1 MRITDRFLFGFRHPF
16 WTGWYIAS
24 KLNPNLLYG
33 RYGKLAK
40 RQGLDR
46 PYFILSFDCDTEKDA
61 AVVEEVHNRLVGI
74 GVHPVYAVPG
84 ELMEKHANVFKRI
97 ASTGSE
103 FMNHG
108 YKIHTY
114 YDDTISDYQSCFFY
128 DRISEDRIIEDITK
142 GHDTHLHVLGK
153 APNSFRV
160 PHFGTFQRRR
170 QLKFLHHCLSRLGY
184 QFSSSTEP
192 LYAFRYGPLK
202 DVGNRLRE
210 VPVSGCFDD
219 PLIILDS
226 WGFMIRKFGNR
237 NEELYKEQ
245 MKKMV
250 LWFTKRKLPGL
261 LNFYA
266 DPSHVIHSN
275 SFFEAILFAKERIAF
290 LDSYDRLDGVIRS
303 RFAPLNN

>member
-1 MRITDRFLFGFRHPF
+1 MIDRFIRGFRNPL

-33 RYGKLAK
+33 RYGKLA
-40 RQGLDR
+40 REQGLDG

-61 AVVEEVHNRLVGI
+61 AVVEEVHDRLLEVKI
-74 GVHPVYAVPG
+74 RPIYAIPG
-84 ELMEKHANVFKRI
+84 ELMEKHEKIFKHI

-114 YDDTISDYQSCFFY
+114 YDDTLMDYRSCFFY
-128 DRISEDRIIEDITK
+128 DRISEEGIIEDIVK
-142 GHDTHLHVLGK
+142 GHEAHLHILGK
-153 APNSFRV
+153 SPNSFRV

-184 QFSSSTEP
+184 QYSSSTEP
-192 LYAFRYGPLK
+192 LYSFRYGPLR
-202 DVGNRLRE
+202 DVGSGLKE

-237 NEELYKEQ
+237 NEALYKEQ

-266 DPSHVIHSN
+266 DPSHVINSN
-275 SFFEAILFAKERIAF
+275 CFFDAILFAKERIPF
-290 LDSYDRLDGVIRS
+290 LDSYDRLDAVVRNRPAS
-303 RFAPLNN
+303 LNS